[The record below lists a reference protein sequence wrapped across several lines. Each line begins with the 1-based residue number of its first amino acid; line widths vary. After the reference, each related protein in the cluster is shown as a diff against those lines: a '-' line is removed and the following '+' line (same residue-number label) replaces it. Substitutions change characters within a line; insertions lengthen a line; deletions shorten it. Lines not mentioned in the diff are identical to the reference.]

1 MPDGIDKSKV
11 SKKSNKHLRTS
22 AVSKKRTEWKWPL
35 KIFIFTF
42 VLSMCISAISSEV
55 LSSADYLISI
65 LVLSIFIIVGIL
77 FDIVGIAVASA
88 NEKPFHSMAARK
100 VKRATEAVWL
110 VRNAE
115 KVSNLCNDVI
125 GDISGVISGA
135 AGAMI
140 VARMVNDFDFNTVS
154 TGLLATGIIAGVTVG
169 GKAFGKS
176 FALLY
181 NTEIVF
187 YAAKVIGPFF
197 KKEKSR
203 GK

>member
-1 MPDGIDKSKV
+1 MPDGIDKNKV
-11 SKKSNKHLRTS
+11 SKKSNKNLRTS
-22 AVSKKRTEWKWPL
+22 AVSKKKAEWKWPL

-42 VLSMCISAISSEV
+42 ILSMCFSAISSEI
-55 LSSADYLISI
+55 LSSADYLFSFS
-65 LVLSIFIIVGIL
+65 VLFIFIIIGIL
-77 FDIVGIAVASA
+77 FDVVGIAVASA

-125 GDISGVISGA
+125 GDISGIISGA

-140 VARMVNDFDFNTVS
+140 VIRMVNDFGLSNVW
-154 TGLLATGIIAGVTVG
+154 TGLLTTGAIAGITVG

-176 FALLY
+176 FALLF

-187 YAAKVIGPFF
+187 YAAKVVGPFI
-197 KKEKSR
+197 KKDKSR